1 MAATYE
7 RRNDRRIESVIKGF
21 NKEAEKVLLSGFES
35 LLRDAVQICLDKH
48 DGHAR
53 MHTKMGDSYGWI
65 IFHDKK
71 EIKRE
76 VNAGNAEAMGNA
88 NASLS
93 GLKSTLKDDGW
104 VGYVLAGMEPPQYF
118 AINYEFWVMRR
129 AIGTLTSKNF
139 SKYFKK
145 I

>member
-1 MAATYE
+1 MAVSNEKRNVKTIE
-7 RRNDRRIESVIKGF
+7 RAIKLF
-21 NKEAEKVLLSGFES
+21 QKEAEKVFIAGFES
-35 LLRDAVQICLDKH
+35 LLRDAVKICLDMH
-48 DGHAR
+48 DRR
-53 MHTKMGDSYGWI
+53 MHMHTEIGDSYGWI
-65 IFHDKK
+65 MFHDKK

-76 VNAGNAEAMGNA
+76 VNAGTAEATGNA

-93 GLKSTLKDDGW
+93 AVNITDDGW
-104 VGYVLAGMEPPQYF
+104 VGVVMAGMDPPQYF

-129 AIGTLTSKNF
+129 AINKLSSRNF